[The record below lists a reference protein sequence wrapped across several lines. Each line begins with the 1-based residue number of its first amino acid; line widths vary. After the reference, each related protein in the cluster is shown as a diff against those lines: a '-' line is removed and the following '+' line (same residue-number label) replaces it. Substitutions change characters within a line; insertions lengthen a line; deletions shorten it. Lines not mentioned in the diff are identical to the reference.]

1 MKHILSFS
9 AALLLTAVFVSH
21 PVSAQTELTG
31 NTLNVYRDTANTV
44 MPNSGS
50 AAFGR
55 NNTVPVS
62 FSYAF
67 GERNVIGQYAVG
79 SFALGALD
87 TLSGSHAVS
96 IGSYNT
102 VSSQCGMAFGRYLY
116 STGTFRTFVIG
127 EGLGT
132 DARLGTNASNCLLV
146 GFLSTKPTL
155 MVTGSPNNYSQGILD
170 KTGKVGIGD
179 VTPTAK
185 LHIKSD
191 VGEDAALILEPKQP
205 TISSTYIR
213 MRDANHRISVS
224 NTGVLQVTAGNNNLN
239 LTGANFS
246 VSGSRMDL
254 GTTSERRLVL
264 AMQDTPALYCNA
276 SYSHGMYTRYAQGPS
291 YAMRFETDG
300 LLLRTAENQLPT
312 GSEITNWRD
321 AVYVGIDGTITLNGK
336 VGVNTENT
344 SSDYALAVD
353 GGILTTKVYVKEVD
367 GWPDYVF
374 DPGYERM
381 PLYEL
386 ERYVSEHGHLP
397 DVPSAGKAETC
408 GYDLGSMQAA
418 LLRKVEELTLYT
430 LDQQK
435 TIDALLEQN
444 KRQQLQIDALL
455 SGDTVRFTYDACGNR
470 TGRTVEFSRMDE
482 GGGKGGGDPKK
493 SEEWFAELHDN
504 LIGGEASLFPN
515 PTDGVFTLALTGD
528 IAAGAKASLLT
539 LTGAVVMEQTVT
551 GTSTEFDLNVHPA
564 GVYLLRLT
572 TDRETRTWKV
582 VKRN

>member
-1 MKHILSFS
+1 MKAKLFPILI
-9 AALLLTAVFVSH
+9 ALWTLSL
-21 PVSAQTELTG
+21 PIMAQNEDPG
-31 NTLNVYRDTANTV
+31 ENEDIAPEVYQVNGSSLNIYDNNDSINMVGL
-44 MPNSGS
+44 NSGS
-50 AAFGR
+50 AAVGKNNVLGLYSGAFGMR
-55 NNTVPVS
+55 NTMGSSSERVFVFGADNTVTS
-62 FSYAF
+62 S
-67 GERNVIGQYAVG
+67 G
-79 SFALGALD
+79 SFATGRFISI
-87 TLSGSHAVS
+87 SGSVP
-96 IGSYNT
+96 
-102 VSSQCGMAFGRYLY
+102 V
-116 STGTFRTFVIG
+116 FVIG
-127 EGLGT
+127 EGLST
-132 DARLGTNASNCLLV
+132 DYPLSPPTGKCFSV
-146 GFLSTKPTL
+146 GLQSTKPTL
-155 MVTGSPNNYSQGILD
+155 TVTKSDNNYRQGVFD
-170 KTGKVGIGD
+170 RTGKVAIGD
-179 VTPTAK
+179 VTPSAK

-224 NTGVLQVTAGNNNLN
+224 NTGVMQVTAGSNNLN
-239 LTGANFS
+239 LIGANFS

-291 YAMRFETDG
+291 YAIRFETDG

-344 SSDYALAVD
+344 TSDYALAVD

-444 KRQQLQIDALL
+444 LRQQRQIDALL

-470 TGRTVEFSRMDE
+470 IGRTIEFSRMDE
-482 GGGKGGGDPKK
+482 GGGKGGEDPKK
-493 SEEWFAELHDN
+493 SEAWYSELHDV
-504 LIGGEASLFPN
+504 LTGGEASLFPN

-528 IAAGAKASLLT
+528 IAAGAKAALLT
-539 LTGAVVMEQTVT
+539 LTGEVLSERTVT
-551 GTSTEFDLNVHPA
+551 GTSTEFDLNGQPA